1 MEEEIKTKEEEARVA
16 AIKKE
21 EEAKKAAKIAAIKKE
36 IAILQS
42 GELQKEWKL
51 AKEQVSYENYTDIVL
66 TKFEPMLKEL
76 RSRGFIKKESSKSK
90 KIMING

>member
-1 MEEEIKTKEEEARVA
+1 MLKQKKEAEEKLKKKEEEERVA

-21 EEAKKAAKIAAIKKE
+21 EEAKKAAKIAALKKE

-76 RSRGFIKKESSKSK
+76 RSAG
-90 KIMING
+90 KI

>member
-66 TKFEPMLKEL
+66 TKFEPMLEAL
-76 RSRGFIKKESSKSK
+76 RSTG
-90 KIMING
+90 